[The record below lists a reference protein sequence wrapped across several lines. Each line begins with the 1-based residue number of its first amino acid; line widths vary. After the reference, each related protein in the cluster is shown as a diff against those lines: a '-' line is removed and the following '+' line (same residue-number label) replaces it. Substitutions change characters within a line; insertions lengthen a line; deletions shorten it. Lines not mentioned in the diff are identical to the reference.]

1 VLASYKFVL
10 NLCLCNK
17 VPYIINGVLLLL
29 PTLYLY
35 FRYVFVSTCCVE
47 KIYRK
52 TSVGETHHD
61 IKMGFD
67 RENHKIWEVMDQ
79 GPHMMKP
86 RADPTVGRPTSS
98 MGPRPTIAPPSLVLR
113 LRLGLSPIHSIFT
126 CFIFRS
132 EPN

>member
-79 GPHMMKP
+79 GPHMMK
-86 RADPTVGRPTSS
+86 RAPSRPYS
-98 MGPRPTIAPPSLVLR
+98 GPPNLLYGPPAH
-113 LRLGLSPIHSIFT
+113 HST
-126 CFIFRS
+126 T
-132 EPN
+132 